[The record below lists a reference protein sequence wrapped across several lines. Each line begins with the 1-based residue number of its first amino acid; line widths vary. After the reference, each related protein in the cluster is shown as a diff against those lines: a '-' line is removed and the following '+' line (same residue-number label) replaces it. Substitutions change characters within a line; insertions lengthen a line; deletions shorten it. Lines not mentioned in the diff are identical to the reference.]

1 MPLARRT
8 LLLGLGAALGGCGFR
23 PMLLAPDEGPEV
35 REHLAAVEITG
46 LNGRLGQ
53 LVRRALLDEL
63 NPASVEV
70 PRRYLLAVRLR
81 RTSNALAI
89 QLDNTITRYNLTL
102 IAQIQ
107 LLDQEQRT
115 PLYSSTVRRIASY
128 NVRRAPYATLVA
140 ELDAERRAAREIGNN
155 IRTLLAVYFAREVEE
170 A

>member
-1 MPLARRT
+1 
-8 LLLGLGAALGGCGFR
+8 
-23 PMLLAPDEGPEV
+23 
-35 REHLAAVEITG
+35 
-46 LNGRLGQ
+46 
-53 LVRRALLDEL
+53 
-63 NPASVEV
+63 V